1 MCQNVSV
8 RRTRDEVSFTYTY
21 ATVGP
26 DENETASEAMWA
38 MFQQRRKEAAWPS
51 GVVFI
56 LIIYFYF
63 YDCFT
68 TEDLGKVTTNLESGK
83 DIDPALLTKQL

>member
-1 MCQNVSV
+1 LVIPVVTSGSIMCQNVSV

-38 MFQQRRKEAAWPS
+38 MFQQKRKEAAWPS

-56 LIIYFYF
+56 LIIFF
-63 YDCFT
+63 IIFMIA
-68 TEDLGKVTTNLESGK
+68 S
-83 DIDPALLTKQL
+83 LLKT